1 MAEHGL
7 DDLRFGGA
15 MTSPLPKPP
24 LHLVHPH
31 VPVDAGQVAPLP
43 DDRQPA
49 AQQPTTEAE
58 VDYPAPLTQPFVPPL
73 TQSFAQPVDT
83 VPMAVPSAATYDDV
97 RDVHEE
103 RPTLVSRGFHAAGF
117 MIAGFP
123 VNLLA
128 FIMIVTL
135 FSVGIGTL
143 VVWLGLA
150 VLLVATKVVFGF
162 AATNRSL
169 IRSMLGVDI
178 PTPKITYDQSGSFW
192 QRYLRRLT
200 HPQMWRNLAYLLLAF
215 PLACFELPLA
225 ICGLVVLPVGLF
237 VLPVVAAVH
246 VLLAKALLGPN
257 SNEELEQKAE
267 RLQAS
272 RARGVDAAEAE
283 RRRIE
288 RDLHDGAQQRLV
300 AVAMGLG
307 RAKSKMDLD
316 PDAAKALID
325 EAHADAKLAV
335 SELRD
340 LARGIY
346 PAVLGDR
353 GLDAALSS
361 LAAKCPI
368 PVEVNVR
375 IEPRPPAAVES
386 TAYFIVGECLTNIAK
401 HSGAAEAR
409 VNAWREERPTGD
421 LVVVEITDDGHGGAS
436 MRVGGG
442 LSGLAD
448 RAATIDGVMTVVSP
462 AGGPTVIRADLPC
475 VW

>member
-1 MAEHGL
+1 
-7 DDLRFGGA
+7 
-15 MTSPLPKPP
+15 MTSPAPEQPP
-24 LHLVHPH
+24 LYLVP
-31 VPVDAGQVAPLP
+31 VEERVDAGTVASPIQN
-43 DDRQPA
+43 QPV
-49 AQQPTTEAE
+49 AQP
-58 VDYPAPLTQPFVPPL
+58 PAPVQEPRGPQP
-73 TQSFAQPVDT
+73 S
-83 VPMAVPSAATYDDV
+83 
-97 RDVHEE
+97 
-103 RPTLVSRGFHAAGF
+103 LVSRGFRAAGF

-128 FIMIVTL
+128 FILVVTL
-135 FSVGIGTL
+135 FSVGVGTL
-143 VVWLGLA
+143 VIWLGLV
-150 VLLVATKVVFGF
+150 VLLLATKVVFGF
-162 AATNRSL
+162 AAANRAL
-169 IRSMLGVDI
+169 IRSALGVDI
-178 PTPKITYDQSGSFW
+178 PAPKIAYDESGSFW

-200 HPQMWRNLAYLLLAF
+200 HPQMWRNLAYLLITF
-215 PLACFELPLA
+215 PLACFEFPLA
-225 ICGLVVLPVGLF
+225 LAGIVILPVGLF
-237 VLPVVAAVH
+237 VLPVVAALH
-246 VLLAKALLGPN
+246 ILLAKWLLGPPE
-257 SNEELEQKAE
+257 SEALTQKAE
-267 RLQAS
+267 HLQAS

-307 RAKSKMDLD
+307 RAKTKMDAD

-368 PVEVNVR
+368 PVEVNVV
-375 IEPRPPAAVES
+375 IDPRPPAAVES

-401 HSGAAEAR
+401 HAGATEAK
-409 VNAWREERPTGD
+409 VNAWREDRPTGE
-421 LVVVEITDDGHGGAS
+421 LVIVEITDNGTGGAS
-436 MRVGGG
+436 MRAGGG

-462 AGGPTVIRADLPC
+462 IGGPTVIRADLPC
-475 VW
+475 AW

>member
-1 MAEHGL
+1 
-7 DDLRFGGA
+7 
-15 MTSPLPKPP
+15 MTSPSPKPP
-24 LHLVHPH
+24 MYLVQPQ
-31 VPVDAGQVAPLP
+31 VPVDADTVAPLP
-43 DDRQPA
+43 ENQPPLTEQAGQELLDSAAAGATPITQSLTPAQPA
-49 AQQPTTEAE
+49 APQ
-58 VDYPAPLTQPFVPPL
+58 
-73 TQSFAQPVDT
+73 
-83 VPMAVPSAATYDDV
+83 V
-97 RDVHEE
+97 RHEPE
-103 RPTLVSRGFHAAGF
+103 DELENKPTLVSRGFRAAGF

-123 VNLLA
+123 VSVLA
-128 FIMIVTL
+128 FVLIVTL
-135 FSVGIGTL
+135 FSVGVSTL
-143 VVWLGLA
+143 VIWLGLV
-150 VLLVATKVVFGF
+150 VLLVMTKVVFGF
-162 AATNRSL
+162 AAIHRGL
-169 IRSMLGVDI
+169 IRMLGVEI
-178 PTPKITYDQSGSFW
+178 KTPQVSYDDTRTFW
-192 QRYLRRLT
+192 QRYLHRLT

-225 ICGLVVLPVGLF
+225 IAGVILLPVGMF

-246 VLLAKALLGPN
+246 VLLARALLGPN
-257 SNEELEQKAE
+257 TNEELEQKAE

-368 PVEVNVR
+368 PVDVNVR
-375 IEPRPPAAVES
+375 IDPRPPAAVES

-401 HSGAAEAR
+401 HSGAAEAK
-409 VNAWREERPTGD
+409 VNAWREERPSGD
-421 LVVVEITDDGHGGAS
+421 LVIVEITDDGHGGAS
-436 MRVGGG
+436 MRPGGG

-462 AGGPTVIRADLPC
+462 IGGPTVIRADLPC

>member
-1 MAEHGL
+1 VAAR
-7 DDLRFGGA
+7 DDYHELPAGVA
-15 MTSPLPKPP
+15 MTSPEPLYLVPP
-24 LHLVHPH
+24 DATAPAP
-31 VPVDAGQVAPLP
+31 VPAE
-43 DDRQPA
+43 QPA
-49 AQQPTTEAE
+49 P
-58 VDYPAPLTQPFVPPL
+58 PAPPGPARQD
-73 TQSFAQPVDT
+73 AK
-83 VPMAVPSAATYDDV
+83 PS
-97 RDVHEE
+97 
-103 RPTLVSRGFHAAGF
+103 LVNRGFRAAGF
-117 MIAGFP
+117 MISAFP
-123 VNLLA
+123 VNVLA
-128 FIMIVTL
+128 FVLVVAL
-135 FSVGIGTL
+135 FSVGVSTL

-150 VLLVATKVVFGF
+150 VLLLATKVVFGF
-162 AATNRSL
+162 ASANRAL
-169 IRSMLGVDI
+169 IRGTLGVDI
-178 PTPKITYDQSGSFW
+178 PAPQIDYDDSGSFW

-200 HPQMWRNLAYLLLAF
+200 HPQMWRNVAYLVLSF
-215 PLACFELPLA
+215 PLACLELPLA
-225 ICGLVVLPVGLF
+225 LAGVVILPVGLF
-237 VLPVVAAVH
+237 VLPVVAALH

-257 SNEELEQKAE
+257 TTEQLTQKAE
-267 RLQAS
+267 HLQAS

-307 RAKSKMDLD
+307 RAKSKMDAD

-375 IEPRPPAAVES
+375 IDPRPPAAVES

-401 HSGAAEAR
+401 HAGATEAR
-409 VNAWREERPTGD
+409 VNAWREERPSGD
-421 LVVVEITDDGHGGAS
+421 LVIVEITDDGQGGAS
-436 MRVGGG
+436 MRAGGG

-462 AGGPTVIRADLPC
+462 VGGPTVIRADLPC
-475 VW
+475 AW

>member
-1 MAEHGL
+1 
-7 DDLRFGGA
+7 

-24 LHLVHPH
+24 LHLVQPQ
-31 VPVDAGQVAPLP
+31 VPMDAGQVEYQQGEPTAPASTW
-43 DDRQPA
+43 QPA
-49 AQQPTTEAE
+49 AQTAPFTSPPPIPAMATQQPQ
-58 VDYPAPLTQPFVPPL
+58 PLTQPL
-73 TQSFAQPVDT
+73 A
-83 VPMAVPSAATYDDV
+83 PMAEAVEAPEV
-97 RDVHEE
+97 
-103 RPTLVSRGFHAAGF
+103 RPTMVARGFRAAGF
-117 MIAGFP
+117 MLAAFP
-123 VNLLA
+123 LNLLA
-128 FIMIVTL
+128 FILIVTL
-135 FSVGIGTL
+135 FSVGVGTL
-143 VVWLGLA
+143 VVWLGLV
-150 VLLVATKVVFGF
+150 VLLVATKSVFGL
-162 AATNRSL
+162 AAANRAL
-169 IRSMLGVDI
+169 IRGALGVDI
-178 PTPKITYDQSGSFW
+178 PAPQIAYDKDGSFW

-215 PLACFELPLA
+215 PLACFEFPLA
-225 ICGLVVLPVGLF
+225 IVGLVVLPVGLF
-237 VLPVVAAVH
+237 VLPVVAALH
-246 VLLAKALLGPN
+246 VMLARALLGA
-257 SNEELEQKAE
+257 STTEALEQKAE
-267 RLQAS
+267 HLQAS

-307 RAKSKMDLD
+307 RAKTKMDAD
-316 PDAAKALID
+316 PDMAKALID

-368 PVEVNVR
+368 PVEVNVV
-375 IEPRPPAAVES
+375 IDPRPPAAVES

-401 HSGAAEAR
+401 HAGATEVK
-409 VNAWREERPTGD
+409 VNAWREERPSGD
-421 LVVVEITDDGHGGAS
+421 QVIVEITDDGQGGAS
-436 MRVGGG
+436 MRPGGG

-462 AGGPTVIRADLPC
+462 IGGPTVIRADLPC

>member
-1 MAEHGL
+1 
-7 DDLRFGGA
+7 
-15 MTSPLPKPP
+15 MTSPAEKPLYLVQP
-24 LHLVHPH
+24 HL
-31 VPVDAGQVAPLP
+31 PVDAGEVPENHSAAPEQPPAPTVDLP
-43 DDRQPA
+43 LESPA
-49 AQQPTTEAE
+49 SHA
-58 VDYPAPLTQPFVPPL
+58 APLTQPL
-73 TQSFAQPVDT
+73 TPSQPAVAAQP
-83 VPMAVPSAATYDDV
+83 
-97 RDVHEE
+97 EE
-103 RPTLVSRGFHAAGF
+103 RPANAPSLVSRGFRSAAF
-117 MIAGFP
+117 MLAGFP
-123 VNLLA
+123 LSLTA
-128 FIMIVTL
+128 FVLIVTL
-135 FSVGIGTL
+135 FSIGVGTL
-143 VVWLGLA
+143 VIWLGLV
-150 VLLVATKVVFGF
+150 VLLVATKIVFGF
-162 AATNRSL
+162 AAVNRSL
-169 IRSMLGVDI
+169 IRGTLGVDI
-178 PTPKITYDQSGSFW
+178 PAPEISYDDSGSFW
-192 QRYLRRLT
+192 RRYLRRLT
-200 HPQMWRNLAYLLLAF
+200 HPQMWRNVAYLLLTF
-215 PLACFELPLA
+215 PLACFEFPLA
-225 ICGLVVLPVGLF
+225 IAGVILLPVGLF
-237 VLPVVAAVH
+237 VLPVVASVH
-246 VLLAKALLGPN
+246 ILLARSLLGPN
-257 SNEELEQKAE
+257 TTEQLTQKAE

-307 RAKSKMDLD
+307 RAKSKMDAD
-316 PDAAKALID
+316 PHAAKALID

-375 IEPRPPAAVES
+375 IDPRPPAAVES

-436 MRVGGG
+436 MRAGGG

-462 AGGPTVIRADLPC
+462 IGGPTVIRADLPC
-475 VW
+475 AW

>member
-1 MAEHGL
+1 
-7 DDLRFGGA
+7 
-15 MTSPLPKPP
+15 MTSPLEQPP
-24 LHLVHPH
+24 LYLVQPT
-31 VPVDAGQVAPLP
+31 VPVDADQVAPLP
-43 DDRQPA
+43 EKQ
-49 AQQPTTEAE
+49 
-58 VDYPAPLTQPFVPPL
+58 APLAPPTQPVM
-73 TQSFAQPVDT
+73 TTQPVE
-83 VPMAVPSAATYDDV
+83 ASATDAK
-97 RDVHEE
+97 
-103 RPTLVSRGFHAAGF
+103 PTLVNRGFRSAAF
-117 MIAGFP
+117 MLLGFP
-123 VNLLA
+123 VSLVA
-128 FIMIVTL
+128 FVMVVVL
-135 FSVGIGTL
+135 FSVGVSTL
-143 VVWLGLA
+143 VIWAGLLI
-150 VLLVATKVVFGF
+150 LLIATKVVYGF
-162 AATNRSL
+162 AALNRML
-169 IRSMLGVDI
+169 IRGTIGADI
-178 PTPKITYDQSGSFW
+178 PAPKISYDNSGTFW

-200 HPQMWRNLAYLLLAF
+200 HPQMWRNLAYLLVTF
-215 PLACFELPLA
+215 PLACFEFPLA
-225 ICGLVVLPVGLF
+225 IAGVILLPVGLF
-237 VLPVVAAVH
+237 VLPVIASLH

-257 SNEELEQKAE
+257 TNEELEQKAE

-307 RAKSKMDLD
+307 RAKSKLDAD

-368 PVEVNVR
+368 PVEVNVV
-375 IEPRPPAAVES
+375 IDPRPPAAVES

-401 HSGAAEAR
+401 HSGATEAK

-421 LVVVEITDDGHGGAS
+421 LVIVEITDDGHGGAS
-436 MRVGGG
+436 LRPGGG

-462 AGGPTVIRADLPC
+462 VGGPTVIRADLPC
-475 VW
+475 AW